1 MRISTTLTHHSKKK
15 ESVYVAW
22 YFDGKITAEKFCMLS
37 RFPNCTHYSFF
48 FHFYQILRVNKRP
61 LY

>member
-22 YFDGKITAEKFCMLS
+22 HFDGKITAEKFCMLS
-37 RFPNCTHYSFF
+37 RCTLLILLSLLR
-48 FHFYQILRVNKRP
+48 ILRI
-61 LY
+61 L